1 MTTITCLFDVDC
13 ALKECKQIQLARNHL
28 EQAELIMGHI
38 DYTIP
43 DYAVEAIADAI
54 KLTAEAY
61 DELNADI
68 ARYEQD
74 RDYY

>member
-1 MTTITCLFDVDC
+1 MTSITCLFDVDC
-13 ALKECKQIQLARNHL
+13 ALKQCQDIQLARNHL
-28 EQAELIMGHI
+28 EQAELIMRHI

-43 DYAVEAIADAI
+43 DYAVEAIEDAI
-54 KLTAEAY
+54 RQTAEAY

-68 ARYEQD
+68 ARFEDD